1 MNFLNKI
8 IATKREEITRDRK
21 QKPIAMLEKS
31 KFFEKKHHSLV
42 QNLQKND
49 TGIIAEFKRKS
60 PSKGIIND
68 QIIVEAVASG
78 YETAGVSGM
87 SVITDIEHF
96 GAQDEDL
103 PIARRSISIPILC
116 KDFIIDEY
124 QLIAAKAMGVDI
136 ILLIAEV
143 LSKKMIKNLA
153 NQAKALGLEVLM
165 ELHSE
170 EELDKITD
178 NIDLIGVN
186 NRDLKTFSVNIER
199 SVRLFPKIPDNF
211 IKISESG
218 ISKPE
223 NIIYLREVGFQGFL
237 IGENF
242 MRSSDPGESC
252 KAFIRQLKKSI
263 SV

>member
-1 MNFLNKI
+1 MNFLDKI
-8 IATKREEITRDRK
+8 IATKQEEITRNR
-21 QKPIAMLEKS
+21 QHKPIAMLEKS
-31 KFFEKKHHSLV
+31 KFFEGKCRSLA
-42 QNLQKND
+42 QSLQKSH

-68 QIIVEAVASG
+68 QVTVEEVVCG
-78 YETAGVSGM
+78 YETAGASGI
-87 SVITDIEHF
+87 SVITDIKHF
-96 GAQDEDL
+96 TAQDEDL
-103 PIARRSISIPILC
+103 PTARHSISIPILC

-124 QLIAAKAMGVDI
+124 QLIAAKAMGADV

-143 LSKKMIKNLA
+143 LSKKTVKIFA
-153 NQAKALGLEVLM
+153 TQAKVLGLEVLM

-178 NIDLIGVN
+178 DLDLIGVN
-186 NRDLKTFSVNIER
+186 NRDLKTFSVDIER
-199 SVRLFPKIPDNF
+199 SVRLFPWIPNNF

-223 NIIYLREVGFQGFL
+223 NIVYLREVGFQGFL

-252 KAFIRQLKKSI
+252 KRFIRQLKEII
-263 SV
+263 SL